1 MSINLTKKTTSFKG
15 CTFITGFHGIGET
28 GYISVS
34 YIIQV
39 LNASRIG
46 FIEANK
52 PPPFITASESGLI
65 TPFELYKQGK
75 IVLLKLEFPP
85 NKSEETQILKLIS
98 SWVVQKKFKEAK
110 IIDLV
115 KTKAVETSY
124 NYYGIEGQK
133 ITDRI
138 GVVTFSLIFYVIY
151 TLWYGFGI
159 MYLFEGV
166 GMQLE
171 H

>member
-1 MSINLTKKTTSFKG
+1 MTSANLLF
-15 CTFITGFHGIGET
+15 
-28 GYISVS
+28 
-34 YIIQV
+34 
-39 LNASRIG
+39 
-46 FIEANK
+46 
-52 PPPFITASESGLI
+52 
-65 TPFELYKQGK
+65 
-75 IVLLKLEFPP
+75 
-85 NKSEETQILKLIS
+85 
-98 SWVVQKKFKEAK
+98 QKKFKEAK